1 MKRILV
7 LIAVLSLLV
16 AGTVSALADPIHIGG
31 GTLTATTLS
40 PIHIGG
46 GTLTAMTKAPA
57 HANANGLRGKAIVE
71 PEMVLLSPIHIG
83 GGT

>member
-1 MKRILV
+1 MKRLFV
-7 LIAVLSLLV
+7 LIAVLVLLV
-16 AGTVSALADPIHIGG
+16 AGTVSVLADPIHIGG

-46 GTLTAMTKAPA
+46 GTLTAVNKIPA
-57 HANANGLRGKAIVE
+57 HANAYGLRGEGLAE
-71 PEMVLLSPIHIG
+71 PEMILLSPIHIG